1 VKTYQSRRASRARLP
16 FNPIIGMTLALLI
29 QTPFASFAAVPRS
42 AFAAQETSRLA
53 QNDDQGDDAEVP
65 TAQVEKYVAVYK
77 AMQRNRNLTIE
88 KAAASQGMTVRQFRE
103 LENRVQRDDAA
114 LQHAR
119 DELQAAAARAPA
131 SSGSAEHSP
140 VH

>member
-1 VKTYQSRRASRARLP
+1 
-16 FNPIIGMTLALLI
+16 MTLALLI
-29 QTPFASFAAVPRS
+29 QTPFASFAAVPS
-42 AFAAQETSRLA
+42 PAFAAHETSQLA

-65 TAQVEKYVAVYK
+65 TDQVEKYVAVYK

-88 KAAASQGMTVRQFRE
+88 KAAAAQGMTVRQFRE

-119 DELQAAAARAPA
+119 DELQASAARAPA